1 MLNNEGETA
10 YQNCEMS
17 LKQYFREKIIDT
29 HICTNTYIWK
39 EESLNSN
46 EYIYY
51 KKLEKNY
58 SVSSRRDKG
67 KNI

>member
-29 HICTNTYIWK
+29 HMYKYIHLK
-39 EESLNSN
+39 
-46 EYIYY
+46 
-51 KKLEKNY
+51 
-58 SVSSRRDKG
+58 RRKFE
-67 KNI
+67 